1 MTFAMQRRAAAAAL
15 LALCTPVSAK
25 TSGPARAARLREA
38 LGRLY
43 GRRSDIVQTAQA
55 IAQEHALPA
64 EWVEGVLAQAR
75 FVAQVA
81 QLIMPGASPVAKN
94 WFAYRARFI
103 EPRRIEAGVQW
114 WRDNETWLARAEA
127 RYGVPCEIVV
137 GIVGVETF
145 YGRITGGY
153 RVLDAL
159 STLSFDFPSGRSDR
173 SPFFRSELG
182 HFLKLA
188 HREGWDPLAVKGSYA
203 GAMGLPQFMPSSV
216 LKHAIDFDEDGR
228 VDLVGSAAD
237 VVGSVA
243 NFLAAHG
250 WQRDMPTHYTVVPP
264 EQALQ
269 RALLLVPDIVP
280 TFSATQM
287 IEHGATLSEAALQHD
302 GALALIELHN
312 AEQPPSYVA
321 GTRNFYALTRYN
333 ASSYY
338 ALSVVELGRAVAA
351 AR

>member
-1 MTFAMQRRAAAAAL
+1 MRRRAAAAAL
-15 LALCTPVSAK
+15 LLLCNPTLARK
-25 TSGPARAARLREA
+25 ARAAKVPDTP
-38 LGRLY
+38 GRLY
-43 GRRSDIVQTAQA
+43 GRRADVAQAAQA
-55 IAQEHALPA
+55 IALEHALET

-81 QLIMPGASPVAKN
+81 QLIMPGATPAAKD
-94 WFAYRARFI
+94 WHAYRARFV
-103 EPRRIEAGVQW
+103 EPRRIEAGAQW
-114 WRDNETWLARAEA
+114 WRDNAQWLARAEQ
-127 RYGVPCEIVV
+127 RFGVPARIVV

-145 YGRITGGY
+145 YGRITGTF
-153 RVLDAL
+153 RVIDAL

-182 HFLKLA
+182 HFLKLSR
-188 HREGWDPLAVKGSYA
+188 REGWDPLAVKGSYA

-228 VDLVGSAAD
+228 VDLAVSAAD

-243 NFLAAHG
+243 RFLAEHG
-250 WQRDMPTHYTVVPP
+250 WQRDMPTHYTVEPP
-264 EQALQ
+264 EKTID

-280 TFSATQM
+280 SFSPTQM
-287 IEHGATLSEAALQHD
+287 IERGAKLPDAGAQHE

-312 AEQPPSYVA
+312 AELPPTYVA
-321 GTRNFYALTRYN
+321 GTQNFYALTRYN

-338 ALSVVELGRAVAA
+338 ALSVVELGRAIAA